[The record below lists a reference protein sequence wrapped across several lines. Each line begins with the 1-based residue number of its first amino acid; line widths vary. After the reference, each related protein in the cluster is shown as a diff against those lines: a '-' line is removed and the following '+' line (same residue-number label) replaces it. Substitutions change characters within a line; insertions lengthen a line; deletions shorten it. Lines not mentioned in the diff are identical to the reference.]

1 MTRKIITF
9 TALAAVWLLWSGRQ
23 ETTLLVFG
31 FLSVLLVM
39 WILHRMDHFSDV
51 PRVYRLG
58 LRPLFYTPWLLKEI
72 VKSNILVALIIL
84 NPKLPI
90 SPCLIRLR
98 ASQSTDL
105 GQVIYANSITLTPG
119 TITLDVRDDIIL
131 VHNLTDEMADDLLT
145 NEMDRR
151 VMQLEGDA

>member
-1 MTRKIITF
+1 MIRNIITF

-23 ETTLLVFG
+23 ETNLLVFG

-39 WILHRMDHFSDV
+39 GISHRMDQFSDT

-58 LRPLFYTPWLLKEI
+58 LRPLLYAPWLLKEI
-72 VKSNILVALIIL
+72 VKTNIQVALIIL
-84 NPKLPI
+84 NPRLPI
-90 SPCLIRLR
+90 APCLIRLR

-105 GQVIYANSITLTPG
+105 GRVIYANSITFTPG

-131 VHNLTDEMADDLLT
+131 VHNLTQEMADDLLT

-151 VMQLEGDA
+151 VTRLERDT

>member
-1 MTRKIITF
+1 MAKISSLPSPWTNGLD
-9 TALAAVWLLWSGRQ
+9 TNSAKSG
-23 ETTLLVFG
+23 
-31 FLSVLLVM
+31 
-39 WILHRMDHFSDV
+39 
-51 PRVYRLG
+51 
-58 LRPLFYTPWLLKEI
+58 
-72 VKSNILVALIIL
+72 L

-151 VMQLEGDA
+151 VTQLEGDA

>member
-23 ETTLLVFG
+23 ETNLLVFG

-39 WILHRMDHFSDV
+39 GISHRMDHFSDV

-72 VKSNILVALIIL
+72 VKSNILVTLIIL

-151 VMQLEGDA
+151 VTQLEGDA